1 MSSVLWRRNKRAE
14 ERRKNKL
21 WNYSPLIIPSHIS
34 FTVSIACE
42 RVLLAKLH
50 SDDSSIHKKL
60 QFRKLKCFV
69 SMTFSSPQS
78 TRTGDS
84 NPMSKIYKFCGIFL
98 GQSQNL
104 KSIPTHTSYDDDVAA
119 KWEREKWKKIIFLH
133 WISIAIM
140 TFRCIKWNAN
150 ISLCIVRVKVS
161 NVELLTIK
169 LAQLSRRTSDDQR
182 NTFQYIFRCQCSFWD
197 SDAYPRVSSRVY
209 PCKNNWILREM
220 EWSLLL

>member
-1 MSSVLWRRNKRAE
+1 
-14 ERRKNKL
+14 
-21 WNYSPLIIPSHIS
+21 
-34 FTVSIACE
+34 
-42 RVLLAKLH
+42 
-50 SDDSSIHKKL
+50 
-60 QFRKLKCFV
+60 
-69 SMTFSSPQS
+69 MTFSSPQS

-84 NPMSKIYKFCGIFL
+84 NPMSKIYKFCGIFSVSHKTWNPYRL
-98 GQSQNL
+98 
-104 KSIPTHTSYDDDVAA
+104 THHTTTLRRN
-119 KWEREKWKKIIFLH
+119 KREKWKKIIFLH

-182 NTFQYIFRCQCSFWD
+182 NTFQYIFRCQCSFWV

>member
-1 MSSVLWRRNKRAE
+1 MSSMLWRRNKRAE
-14 ERRKNKL
+14 ERRKKINFE
-21 WNYSPLIIPSHIS
+21 II
-34 FTVSIACE
+34 
-42 RVLLAKLH
+42 LH
-50 SDDSSIHKKL
+50 SSFLHTFLLLYPLHASVCCSPNSTQTTPRYTKNFNFASSNVSFRWPFHRPNPLEPGIRIQCPKYINFAAFFSVSHK
-60 QFRKLKCFV
+60 
-69 SMTFSSPQS
+69 TW
-78 TRTGDS
+78 
-84 NPMSKIYKFCGIFL
+84 NPYRL
-98 GQSQNL
+98 
-104 KSIPTHTSYDDDVAA
+104 THHTTTLRRN
-119 KWEREKWKKIIFLH
+119 EREKWKKIIFLH

-140 TFRCIKWNAN
+140 TFRYIKWNAN

-209 PCKNNWILREM
+209 PCKNCWILREM